1 MTATATTTE
10 LPYAHA
16 DFQAIAKMVHAHAGI
31 CLPDG
36 KAMLVYS
43 RLVRLVRES
52 RLASFADYVEL
63 IRHDAAERG
72 RAIEALTTNHT
83 KFFREDH
90 HFHHFEDVVRP
101 ELVDRLRH
109 RGRVRMWSC
118 ASSSGEEVY
127 SLAMVLLGTDRREA
141 REIAKGDLALLAT
154 DLSQNVLDIG
164 TAGVYSGNIAED
176 VPQKYLD
183 LWTEPAG
190 NDRRIV
196 REVRDMVRFRK
207 LNLLNPWPLKGLFDV
222 IFCRNVMI
230 YFDDPTKAMLLGRL
244 ADQLAPGGHLYIGH
258 SERLI
263 GDSVGQFES
272 MGQTIYR
279 KRRS

>member
-1 MTATATTTE
+1 MSATATTE
-10 LPYAHA
+10 LPYARA

-43 RLVRLVRES
+43 RLARLVRES
-52 RLASFADYVEL
+52 GLTGFADYVEL

-90 HFHHFEDVVRP
+90 HFHHFEEAVRP
-101 ELVDRLRH
+101 GLIE
-109 RGRVRMWSC
+109 RVRRGGRARLWSC

-141 REIAKGDLALLAT
+141 RDIAKGDIALLAT
-154 DLSQNVLDIG
+154 DLSQAVLDVG
-164 TAGVYSGNIAED
+164 TAGVYPATIAEE
-176 VPQKYLD
+176 VPHKYLE
-183 LWTEPAG
+183 LWTEAAG
-190 NDRRIV
+190 SDRRII
-196 REVRDMVRFRK
+196 REMRDMVRFRK

-230 YFDDPTKAMLLGRL
+230 YFDDPTKALLLGRL

-272 MGQTIYR
+272 LGQTIYR